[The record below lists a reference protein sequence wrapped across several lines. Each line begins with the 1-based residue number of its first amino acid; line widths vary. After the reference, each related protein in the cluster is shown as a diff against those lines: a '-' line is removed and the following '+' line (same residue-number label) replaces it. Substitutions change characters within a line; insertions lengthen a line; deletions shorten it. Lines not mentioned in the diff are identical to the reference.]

1 MCEICDK
8 IISAEKY
15 EQSRNYLKYR
25 IKSNCYLKRALFFD
39 KRVPLF

>member
-15 EQSRNYLKYR
+15 EQSRNCLFKIQNQ
-25 IKSNCYLKRALFFD
+25 IKLSLEKALEFD
-39 KRVPLF
+39 KRH